1 MADVGIIELLLMIAV
16 GIIGWILRRHGQE
29 IKTVVNE
36 LNKILDDGVVTRDEL
51 ERLIKLLSNVN
62 NKK

>member
-1 MADVGIIELLLMIAV
+1 MTDVGIIELLLMIAV

-29 IKTVVNE
+29 IKRIVIE
-36 LNKILDDGVVTRDEL
+36 LNKILDNGVVTRDEL

-62 NKK
+62 KN